1 MDQWDPVR
9 LWDKGGFCPAAFSSA
24 PLIWAARVHPYGI
37 HTKWRMLSLMILKV
51 LSKLNYS
58 VFLFL
63 EAQLPT
69 DHHGIPPLFL
79 HFPRKGAAGE
89 RQGGKPILNLLILLV
104 PVNLLREVLT
114 VQMLLGTLILCWLCV
129 DPGRSEISLYF
140 WEMKTWFFSAH
151 FSSFVL
157 IWHLTPNAIWL
168 PFDLGPVAAY
178 VHSQLWPSGR
188 AQWERA

>member
-1 MDQWDPVR
+1 
-9 LWDKGGFCPAAFSSA
+9 
-24 PLIWAARVHPYGI
+24 
-37 HTKWRMLSLMILKV
+37 MILKV

-114 VQMLLGTLILCWLCV
+114 VQMLLGTLILC
-129 DPGRSEISLYF
+129 
-140 WEMKTWFFSAH
+140 
-151 FSSFVL
+151 
-157 IWHLTPNAIWL
+157 
-168 PFDLGPVAAY
+168 
-178 VHSQLWPSGR
+178 
-188 AQWERA
+188 